1 MLPNLPVTLLLERQS
16 EKEEQKQVPFLL
28 LNLKVVTLNE
38 NDRKYLLF
46 TSIYLMTMTYF
57 MHEGYSLT

>member
-28 LNLKVVTLNE
+28 LNLKVGALNE
-38 NDRKYLLF
+38 NDHKYFPF
-46 TSIYLMTMTYF
+46 TSTLIAMTYCL
-57 MHEGYSLT
+57 HEVYSLT